1 MAVWVAVWVT
11 DSVEFV
17 VVAAGVAAG
26 ASVAVDVVVVVVAAS
41 VAVGA
46 AVVAAGASVVAA
58 PLEAADVVEVEDTEE
73 HLPEKPLVR
82 STTFSTRPLVG
93 TVKSQ
98 SGGFSA
104 ATDSM
109 SDLQL
114 SEAHI
119 FTYCSSL
126 GSDVEYNRLK
136 PESSAQPWN
145 ELSVSTLA
153 SVV

>member
-26 ASVAVDVVVVVVAAS
+26 ATVAAEVVVVVAAS
-41 VAVGA
+41 VVVGA
-46 AVVAAGASVVAA
+46 AVVAAGASVAAA

-93 TVKSQ
+93 TVRSQ